1 MNLSSNA
8 ARLRCLRPI
17 GVGLLIVLLFS
28 FCSPAMAADD
38 LAAVPA
44 VTSVDAAPVAEIDSG
59 DTAWILT
66 STALVL
72 FMTIPGLALFYGG
85 LVRAENVLSVLMHC
99 LVITAVVSVIWVLF
113 GYSFALDDSINPAE
127 GVIALGSFVGGTGK
141 IGLANVMGNVVGTI
155 PELLVAAFQMTFAVI
170 TPALMVGAFAERM
183 KFIAVFL
190 FSILWLIVV
199 YLPICHMT
207 WGGGLFATWGVLDLA
222 GGIVVHVT
230 AGFSALIACV
240 MVGARKGFPDKI
252 QPPHSTVLTVVG
264 TGMLWVGWFGF
275 NAGSGLAANEAAVMT
290 LVVTHLSAS
299 IATLVW
305 MGIEWIKFGRPSVL
319 GAATGSIAGLAAI
332 TPASGSVGPW
342 GALAIGAASAILCFF
357 FATTMKQKL
366 RYDDSLDVFGV
377 HGVGGF
383 LGTVL
388 CGVFVAKSMGGMGLA
403 EGMTIGSQVGV
414 QLAAAAITAV
424 YSIVA
429 SAILLLV
436 IRVLVGLRVDDDVE
450 TRGLDLGEHGER
462 GYIL

>member
-1 MNLSSNA
+1 MTLCFRFLCGHIA
-8 ARLRCLRPI
+8 PLIL
-17 GVGLLIVLLFS
+17 GVLFVSLLTS
-28 FCSPAMAADD
+28 GSPAFAADD

-44 VTSVDAAPVAEIDSG
+44 ATSVDAAPADEIDTG

-85 LVRAENVLSVLMHC
+85 LVRAQNVLSVLMHC
-99 LVITAVVSVIWVLF
+99 LVITAAVSIIWMLF
-113 GYSFALDDSINPAE
+113 GYSLALDNSNNTAE
-127 GVIALGSFVGGTGK
+127 GVIGLGSFLGGTSK
-141 IGLANVMGNVVGTI
+141 IGLANVMGNVAGTI
-155 PELLVAAFQMTFAVI
+155 PEMLVAAFQMTFAVI

-183 KFIAVFL
+183 KFSAVFL

-207 WGGGLFATWGVLDLA
+207 WCDGGLFYRWGVLDLA

-230 AGFSALIACV
+230 AGFAALIACI
-240 MVGARKGFPDKI
+240 MVGPRKGFPDQI

-299 IATLVW
+299 VATLVW
-305 MGIEWIKFGRPSVL
+305 MGIEWIKFGKPSVL

-357 FATTMKQKL
+357 FATTMKQAL

-388 CGVFVAKSMGGMGLA
+388 CGVFVAESMGGMGLA

-414 QLAAAAITAV
+414 QFAAAAITAV

-429 SAILLLV
+429 SAILLLI
-436 IRVLVGLRVDDDVE
+436 IRAFVGLRVNDDVE

>member
-1 MNLSSNA
+1 MTLRFRVLCGRRCA
-8 ARLRCLRPI
+8 AIVKLM
-17 GVGLLIVLLFS
+17 LLISLLFVGS
-28 FCSPAMAADD
+28 DAFAAEDISS
-38 LAAVPA
+38 VPA
-44 VTSVDAAPVAEIDSG
+44 VETASVAEIDSG
-59 DTAWILT
+59 DTAWILA

-85 LVRAENVLSVLMHC
+85 LVRAQNVLSVLMHC
-99 LVITAVVSVIWVLF
+99 LVLTAAVSIIWVLF
-113 GYSFALDDSINPAE
+113 GYSFALDDSLNPEE
-127 GVIALGSFVGGTGK
+127 GVIALGSFIGGTGK

-155 PELLVAAFQMTFAVI
+155 PEMLVAAFQMTFAVI

-183 KFIAVFL
+183 KFSAVFL
-190 FSILWLIVV
+190 FCILWLIVV

-207 WGGGLFATWGVLDLA
+207 WGGGIFATWGVLDLA

-230 AGFSALIACV
+230 AGFSALIACI
-240 MVGARKGFPDKI
+240 MVGPRKGFPDQS
-252 QPPHSTVLTVVG
+252 QPPHSTVLTLVG

-305 MGIEWIKFGRPSVL
+305 MAIEWVKFGKPSVL

-332 TPASGSVGPW
+332 TPASGSVGPM
-342 GALAIGAASAILCFF
+342 GALAIGAASSILCFY
-357 FATTMKQKL
+357 FATVVKQKL

-403 EGMTIGSQVGV
+403 DGMTMGSQVGV

-424 YSIVA
+424 YSIIA
-429 SAILLLV
+429 SAVILLIV
-436 IRVLVGLRVDDDVE
+436 RAFVGLRVNDEVE
-450 TRGLDLGEHGER
+450 RRGLDLGEHGER
-462 GYIL
+462 GYVL

>member
-1 MNLSSNA
+1 MNLRSNA
-8 ARLRCLRPI
+8 ARLRCLPPI

-183 KFIAVFL
+183 KFSAVFL

-424 YSIVA
+424 YSIVT

>member
-1 MNLSSNA
+1 MTLRFRVLCGRRCA
-8 ARLRCLRPI
+8 AIVKLM
-17 GVGLLIVLLFS
+17 LLISLLFVGS
-28 FCSPAMAADD
+28 DAFAAEDISS
-38 LAAVPA
+38 VPA
-44 VTSVDAAPVAEIDSG
+44 VETASVAEIDSG
-59 DTAWILT
+59 DTAWILA

-85 LVRAENVLSVLMHC
+85 LVRAQNVLSVLMHC
-99 LVITAVVSVIWVLF
+99 LVLTAAVSIIWVLF
-113 GYSFALDDSINPAE
+113 GYSFALDDSLNPEE
-127 GVIALGSFVGGTGK
+127 GVIALGSFIGGTGK

-155 PELLVAAFQMTFAVI
+155 PEMLVAAFQMTFAVI

-183 KFIAVFL
+183 KFSAVFL
-190 FSILWLIVV
+190 FCILWLIAV

-207 WGGGLFATWGVLDLA
+207 WGGGLFATWGVIDLA

-230 AGFSALIACV
+230 AGFAALVACI
-240 MVGARKGFPDKI
+240 MVGPRKSFPDNV

-275 NAGSGLAANEAAVMT
+275 NAGSGLAANEAAAMT
-290 LVVTHLSAS
+290 LMVTHLSAS
-299 IATLVW
+299 VATLVW

-332 TPASGSVGPW
+332 TPASGVVGPW
-342 GALAIGAASAILCFF
+342 GALAIGAASGILCFF
-357 FATTMKQKL
+357 FATTVKKVL

-383 LGTVL
+383 LGTIL
-388 CGVFVAKSMGGMGLA
+388 AGVFVAKSFGGVGLA
-403 EGMTIGSQVGV
+403 DGMTMGSQVGV
-414 QLAAAAITAV
+414 QFAAAGITAV
-424 YSIVA
+424 YSMVA
-429 SAILLLV
+429 SVVILLVLRV
-436 IRVLVGLRVDDDVE
+436 IVGLRVNEDVE

>member
-1 MNLSSNA
+1 MNLRSNA
-8 ARLRCLRPI
+8 ARLRCLPPI

>member
-1 MNLSSNA
+1 MNLRSNA
-8 ARLRCLRPI
+8 ARLRCLPPI

-183 KFIAVFL
+183 KFSAVFL

>member
-1 MNLSSNA
+1 MILCFRSLCRPHFPAFVCVMLFASLLAFSSQ
-8 ARLRCLRPI
+8 
-17 GVGLLIVLLFS
+17 
-28 FCSPAMAADD
+28 AMAADD
-38 LAAVPA
+38 LATVPDTAVA
-44 VTSVDAAPVAEIDSG
+44 TQPVAEIDSG

-85 LVRAENVLSVLMHC
+85 LVRSQNVLSVLMHC
-99 LVITAVVSVIWVLF
+99 LVITAAVSIIWVLF

-127 GVIALGSFVGGTGK
+127 GVIGLGSFIGGSSK
-141 IGLANVMGNVVGTI
+141 MCLANVTGNVIGTI

-170 TPALMVGAFAERM
+170 TPALIIGAFAERM
-183 KFIAVFL
+183 KFSAVFL

-230 AGFSALIACV
+230 AGFAALVACI
-240 MVGARKGFPDKI
+240 MVGPRKGFPDQS
-252 QPPHSTVLTVVG
+252 QPPHSTVLTLVG

-305 MGIEWIKFGRPSVL
+305 MAIEWMKFGKPSVL

-332 TPASGSVGPW
+332 TPASGSVGPM
-342 GALAIGAASAILCFF
+342 GALAIGAASAILCFY
-357 FATTMKQKL
+357 FATVLKLKL

-414 QLAAAAITAV
+414 QFAAAAITAV
-424 YSIVA
+424 YSIIA
-429 SAILLLV
+429 SAVILL
-436 IRVLVGLRVDDDVE
+436 IIKGLVGLRVNDEVE
-450 TRGLDLGEHGER
+450 VRGLDLGEHGER

>member
-1 MNLSSNA
+1 MNFFFCA
-8 ARLRCLRPI
+8 AHMRYFARI
-17 GVGLLIVLLFS
+17 AVGLLLLIT
-28 FCSPAMAADD
+28 FCSYATAADD
-38 LAAVPA
+38 LATGTDAVVA
-44 VTSVDAAPVAEIDSG
+44 AAPAAIDTG
-59 DTAWILT
+59 DTAWVLT

-85 LVRAENVLSVLMHC
+85 LVRAQNVLSVLMHC
-99 LVITAVVSVIWVLF
+99 LVITAAVSIIWVLF
-113 GYSFALDDSINPAE
+113 GYSFALDDSLNPEE
-127 GVIALGSFVGGTGK
+127 GVIAVGSFIGGTQK
-141 IGLANVMGNVVGTI
+141 ILLANVTGNVVGTI

-170 TPALMVGAFAERM
+170 TPALIVGAFAERM
-183 KFIAVFL
+183 KFSAVFW

-207 WGGGLFATWGVLDLA
+207 WGGGIFATWGVLDLA

-230 AGFSALIACV
+230 AGFAALVACI
-240 MVGARKGFPDKI
+240 MVGPRKSFPDNV
-252 QPPHSTVLTVVG
+252 QPPHSTVLTLVG

-290 LVVTHLSAS
+290 LLVTHLSAS

-305 MGIEWIKFGRPSVL
+305 MTIEWIKFGRPSVL

-332 TPASGSVGPW
+332 TPASGSVGPM
-342 GALAIGAASAILCFF
+342 GALAIGAASAILCFY
-357 FATTMKQKL
+357 FATVVKQKL

-383 LGTVL
+383 VGTIL

-403 EGMTIGSQVGV
+403 EGMTMGSQVGV
-414 QLAAAAITAV
+414 QFAAAAITAV
-424 YSIVA
+424 YSVIA
-429 SAILLLV
+429 SVVILLV
-436 IRVLVGLRVDDDVE
+436 ITAFVGLRVDEEVE